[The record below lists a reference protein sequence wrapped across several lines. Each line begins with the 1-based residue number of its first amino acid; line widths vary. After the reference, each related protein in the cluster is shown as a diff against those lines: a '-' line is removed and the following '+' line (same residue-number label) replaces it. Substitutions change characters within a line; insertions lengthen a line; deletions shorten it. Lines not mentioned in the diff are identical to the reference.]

1 MPIPSRWTA
10 PAPAGRAEPALA
22 PPPYANHHRFGRA
35 LLGGAA
41 VWLAAAALPP
51 ALLAQAEGSLTGR
64 TSVAGS
70 DRALPGVEVLVDGRR
85 DAVSDTAGRF
95 RVLAVRAGWHRVAAR
110 LIGYRGVVLDSVQVP
125 AGTSVSI
132 TFALEPN
139 PQELEPLVVT
149 APYDAVLDPLAT
161 GTELK
166 FTGVELRQLP
176 VSTVDE
182 AIALSAGAVGTS
194 YRGGRLGQE
203 SFILDGLGLKN
214 QLDASSGGLGLQV
227 PPDLLSEAS
236 LVTNGFS
243 ARYGQ
248 ALSGLVNV
256 VTLDPGDRW
265 EGRGAYETD
274 RAFRGALDRG
284 LDRFVAR
291 AGGPVA
297 GGVGAIAA
305 LDVTGRM
312 DFDAVNAPGPGDP
325 ADPRHATPYPLP
337 HNSGEQ
343 WTGAGKVVVPVGE
356 RVTVR
361 GLGIHS
367 EDQRLL
373 FDPAYKYDPRFAPA
387 QRLRG
392 DLVSGHAHF
401 ASTPRGGAP
410 LTVDVRAS
418 RYVREFLRG
427 ELVEQPDYALGALT
441 GSRFHFV
448 GEDDAKLLRAAT
460 APIPGLRAPSE
471 SYRSPWGVP
480 AFFLT
485 GGSAGDLAYNRFGE
499 TRLQADALYAFARMD
514 LYVGAEHVSQQV
526 RSFQRVL
533 GFLPAGDT
541 VPEPAVSRFSPTA
554 NAAYAEGQFRLR
566 DLAVTAG
573 LRYDQFDPGSELPS
587 VSRGARNTLSPR
599 FAVSTV
605 LHQATLVASFG
616 RFSQAPDYQ
625 FLVDAAFD
633 DTTRTGRF
641 RRGNPDL
648 GFEEA
653 TQYELSVRVRP
664 RPGIA
669 VRVGAYYKRLD
680 GLVASVPIGVN
691 PDSTVFGNADAGTV
705 RGAELLVER
714 EMTDG
719 IGVRLA
725 YTLQTAEAT
734 ATDPFLI
741 SRFITIDPGTGD
753 TITPARA
760 EFPLDFDQRHT
771 LTAILRGRVADGAGP
786 RMAGVRPFAG
796 LEGAL
801 ILRLASGLPYS
812 RTDSLGDS
820 LVGTPNGA
828 RLPSTQ
834 TVDLLIRRSIRLGG
848 TEGGVY
854 LDVRNLLNRRNVVAV
869 RRDVGQPAPDS
880 ATVARLAERAYA
892 AHPEAIPY
900 ESARYRAA
908 ADTDGNGF
916 VEGRAELFP
925 LYLSAARDYL
935 QPVFAYGTPRLARL
949 GFEFLF

>member
-1 MPIPSRWTA
+1 M
-10 PAPAGRAEPALA
+10 
-22 PPPYANHHRFGRA
+22 PYAFHRRFGRTV
-35 LLGGAA
+35 AA
-41 VWLAAAALPP
+41 SAVTWVAAAAAAP
-51 ALLAQAEGSLTGR
+51 AVLAQAEGTLTGR
-64 TSVAGS
+64 TSVAGT
-70 DRALPGVEVLVDGRR
+70 DRSLPGVEILVDGRR
-85 DAVSDTAGRF
+85 DAVSDTAGTF
-95 RVLAVRAGWHRVAAR
+95 RILAVRAGWHRVAAR

-125 AGTSVSI
+125 AGASVSVA
-132 TFALEPN
+132 FALEPN
-139 PQELEPLVVT
+139 PQELEPVVVT

-161 GTELK
+161 STEQK

-203 SFILDGLGLKN
+203 SFILDGLGVKK

-265 EGRGAYETD
+265 EGRAAYETD
-274 RAFRGALDRG
+274 RGFGGALDRG

-305 LDVTGRM
+305 VDLTGRM
-312 DFDAVNAPGPGDP
+312 DFDAVNAPSPDDP
-325 ADPRHATPYPLP
+325 ADPRHTVPYPLP

-343 WTGAGKVVVPVGE
+343 WTGAGKVVVPIGE
-356 RVTVR
+356 RVTFR
-361 GLGIHS
+361 TLGLHS

-373 FDPAYKYDPRFAPA
+373 YDPSYKYDPDFAPA

-392 DLVSGHAHF
+392 DLVTGHVHF
-401 ASTPRGGAP
+401 ASAPRGGAP
-410 LTVDVRAS
+410 LTVDLRAS

-427 ELVEQPDYALGALT
+427 ELLELPDYALGALT

-448 GEDDAKLLRAAT
+448 GEDEAKLLRTST
-460 APIPGLRAPSE
+460 APIPGLVRPSE

-480 AFFLT
+480 AFFQT
-485 GGSAGDLAYNRFGE
+485 GGSSGNLAYNRFSE
-499 TRLQADALYAFARMD
+499 TRLQVDALYAFRRID
-514 LYVGAEHVSQQV
+514 LYAGAEHVTQQV
-526 RSFQRVL
+526 RSYQRVL
-533 GFLPAGDT
+533 GFLPTGDT
-541 VPEPAVSRFSPTA
+541 VPDAAVSRFAPGA
-554 NAAYAEGQFRLR
+554 DAAYAEGQFRIN

-573 LRYDQFDPGSELPS
+573 LRYDQFDPGSDLPS
-587 VSRGARNTLSPR
+587 ESRGSRRSLSPR

-605 LHQATLVASFG
+605 LRKATLVASFG

-653 TQYELSVRVRP
+653 TQYELSVRIRP
-664 RPGIA
+664 RPGIS

-719 IGVRLA
+719 IGVRVA

-741 SRFITIDPGTGD
+741 SRFITIDPSTGD
-753 TITPARA
+753 TIRPARA

-771 LTAILRGRVADGAGP
+771 LTTILRGRVADGAGP
-786 RMAGVRPFAG
+786 RLAGFRPFAG
-796 LEGAL
+796 LEGAV
-801 ILRLASGLPYS
+801 ILRIATGLPYS

-820 LVGTPNGA
+820 LVGTPNGS

-834 TVDLLIRRSIRLGG
+834 TIDLLIRRSIRLGG
-848 TEGGVY
+848 TEGGIY
-854 LDVRNLLNRRNVVAV
+854 LDLRNLLNRRNVVAV

-880 ATVARLAERAYA
+880 ATVARLAEQAYT

-900 ESARYRAA
+900 ESARYRAS
-908 ADTDGNGF
+908 ADVDGNGF
-916 VEGRAELFP
+916 IEGRGELFP
-925 LYLSAARDYL
+925 LYVSAARDYL
-935 QPVFAYGTPRLARL
+935 QPVFAYGSPRLARL